1 MFVMTVDQRGS
12 RRVGDRVDELLAA
25 LTRHAPDGAPGV
37 VRGFERTVGDEVQ
50 GVLDD
55 PEVVVDLTL
64 RILRTGA
71 WSVGLGVGPVDQPL
85 PTHARAGSGKAFVLA
100 REAVERAKGRRRSVP
115 VAVEAAMAQHGR
127 DCEAVL
133 TMLAVLIDRRT
144 DAGWAVVD
152 AVAELGSDATQ
163 EDVAD
168 RLGISQQAVSQRLR
182 TALWNEEQAVRPVVA
197 RLLAEGEQ

>member
-1 MFVMTVDQRGS
+1 MLVMTVDQRGS
-12 RRVGDRVDELLAA
+12 RRVGDHVDELLAM
-25 LTRHAPDGAPGV
+25 LTGSAPDEARGV

-55 PEVVVDLTL
+55 AEVVVDLTL
-64 RILRTGA
+64 RILRSGG
-71 WSVGLGVGPVDQPL
+71 WSVGLGAGPVDEPL
-85 PTHARAGSGKAFVLA
+85 PPHARAGSGRAFVLA
-100 REAVERAKGRRRSVP
+100 REAVERAKGRGRPVP
-115 VAVEAAMAQHGR
+115 VAVEAAMAERGR

-133 TMLAVLIDRRT
+133 TMLAVLIHRRT

-152 AVAELGSDATQ
+152 TVTALGAGATQ

-197 RLLAEGEQ
+197 RLLAEGDR